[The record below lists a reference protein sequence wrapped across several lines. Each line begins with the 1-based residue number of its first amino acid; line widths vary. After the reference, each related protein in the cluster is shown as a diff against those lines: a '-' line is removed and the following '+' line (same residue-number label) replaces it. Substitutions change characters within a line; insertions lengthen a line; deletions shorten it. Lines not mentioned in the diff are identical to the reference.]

1 MPPFDQ
7 ILVYLSGGKFPV
19 RTIKTYDSGPAKD
32 ERIGRTANANPSSAF
47 SFIGNRRNKIV
58 SYEDPADT
66 DVRLRIHHFRYTGED
81 STTAE
86 PVNNISPANFEQQN
100 RESAHNYSN
109 CAIYGNSAGTPTEH
123 SDHLFKGI
131 HEDDKLEVTATE
143 NFNGAYLVLKC
154 QNYFY
159 NQYNVNVKG
168 STKETVYSGTTL
180 DTTKF
185 TDTIKS
191 DGNGGGSDISVKDA
205 VVDTTMVPKLVA
217 PESAMFNFK
226 YIAIYK
232 NGTLLKPSGYH
243 EVDTADSGTAF
254 NGTATHLGNF
264 TCSKSGGT
272 ITFNDGTSGTVDPR
286 YFFHTSFK
294 IRIDG
299 TEYEV
304 QTVTNTGITVNN
316 TTDTHTN
323 KTYVIMIPKGSPAS
337 NTIFHP
343 AGSRLNSSASSSNS
357 FNATWGLCPNKHFDT
372 TSTIFDNNPD
382 DAYPA
387 SDCANFYDERGLTP
401 SPFFGYYNN
410 DNDGSFS
417 NKSIRVWEMA
427 DEITFGSNNI
437 AITPANYDTA
447 LDKDGAT
454 VNCSNY
460 AVTAPS
466 FISRAIWP
474 DFPIL
479 IRDIT
484 DPELRNQY
492 DATTWN
498 TIINSGHSNLSTDSF
513 ATDSTF
519 DRTAAGFLSRLKNV
533 WRAIKN
539 ISAPFQIST
548 SKSFPDFCSDSPTAT
563 GPWATR
569 NDGGI
574 LFTLRKV
581 SIAFFENWR
590 RSVQCY
596 PYLIGCYG
604 GASYRNATPNLDC
617 KNASGGHLNP
627 RGAIGPPLTSTSQ
640 SISTTEKPL
649 YIPIFETD
657 DVIRK
662 GEKFEVSLQTAC
674 QFATAEYAGGDNDI
688 GKGNFAGGSRYNNQF
703 VKRPHGPDGSSA
715 TFDQILSEGNS
726 ATRGS
731 IIFGNF
737 QLYLI
742 AKDG

>member
-19 RTIKTYDSGPAKD
+19 KTIKTYDSGIAKD
-32 ERIGRTANANPSSAF
+32 ERIGRTANANPSSTF
-47 SFIGNRRNKIV
+47 SFIGKRRNKIV
-58 SYEDPADT
+58 SYPFVNDK
-66 DVRLRIHHFRYTGED
+66 RMRIHHFRYTGED

-123 SDHLFKGI
+123 DDHLFKGI

-154 QNYFY
+154 QNHFY
-159 NQYNVNVKG
+159 NEFNVNVKG
-168 STKETVYSGTTL
+168 STKETVHGSTTL
-180 DTTKF
+180 DLTEF

-191 DGNGGGSDISVKDA
+191 NGNGGGLNISVKDA

-243 EVDTADSGTAF
+243 EVDTADSTTAF

-264 TCSKSGGT
+264 KCSKSGST
-272 ITFNDGTSGTVDPR
+272 ITFNDGASGTVDPR

-343 AGSRLNSSASSSNS
+343 VGSRLTSAASNSNS

-372 TSTIFDNNPD
+372 DTTIFDDNPD
-382 DAYPA
+382 DAYPS

-410 DNDGSFS
+410 NNDGNSS
-417 NKSIRVWEMA
+417 KKSMRAWEMA
-427 DEITFGSNNI
+427 DEITFGSDNI
-437 AITPANYDTA
+437 AKTPTHYDTA
-447 LDKDGAT
+447 TNNSGNT
-454 VNCSNY
+454 VNCNNY
-460 AVTAPS
+460 FVTAPS

-484 DPELRNQY
+484 DPVLKNEYQANS
-492 DATTWN
+492 WN
-498 TIINSGHSNLSTDSF
+498 TIIDSGHSNSTTDSF
-513 ATDSTF
+513 ATDTTS

-533 WRAIKN
+533 WRAVKN
-539 ISAPFQIST
+539 ISAPFQIIT
-548 SKSFPDFCSDSPTAT
+548 TKTYPDFCGDAPTAK
-563 GPWATR
+563 GPLPPQ
-569 NDGGI
+569 NDTGI
-574 LFTLRKV
+574 LFSLRKV
-581 SIAFFENWR
+581 SIAVFENWR

-604 GASYRNATPNLDC
+604 GASYRNATPNTSC
-617 KNASGGHLNP
+617 SSATGNVLNP
-627 RGAIGPPLTSTSQ
+627 RAAIGPTLDTEDQAASTE
-640 SISTTEKPL
+640 EKPL

-657 DVIRK
+657 DIIRK
-662 GEKFEVSLQTAC
+662 GDKFEVSLQTAC
-674 QFATAEYAGGDNDI
+674 QFATNLYAGGNDAANS
-688 GKGNFAGGSRYNNQF
+688 GAGNFDGGSAYNNAI
-703 VKRPHGPDGSSA
+703 VKRPHGPSSTSKTFDVIPAEGSSA
-715 TFDQILSEGNS
+715 TRSS
-726 ATRGS
+726 V
-731 IIFGNF
+731 IFGNF

-742 AKDG
+742 AKDD